1 VFDIRYDECLSR
13 ITELCKE
20 RGWSKYKLYNECD
33 IPKSTLYDM
42 FASGADSQLIKLQ
55 KICDGFNITLGE
67 FFADKDDVMELSEEE
82 KKLINDLRSMDKVG
96 RSRVFAYVQSITDG
110 QKKD

>member
-1 VFDIRYDECLSR
+1 M
-13 ITELCKE
+13 ELCEE
-20 RGWSKYKLYNECD
+20 RGWTKYKLYTECD
-33 IPKSTLYDM
+33 IPRSTFYDM
-42 FASGADSQLIKLQ
+42 FAAGADSQLIKLQ

-67 FFADKDDVMELSEEE
+67 FFVDNDDDVMELSEEE
-82 KKLINDLRSMDKVG
+82 KKLIKDLRNMDKVG